1 MKVGVRQFQ
10 SFESTPEYA
19 PLRAALASNRW
30 EPVEAE
36 LARMPFDQVTYALLS
51 LGDTEGIEGFLEYA
65 ASNHPQSPYSRTAM
79 AARCIAVGWNA
90 RSDSNSS
97 DVSQEQFAVFRQWI
111 DTAEQWLI
119 SVCAEYPGFAPAWS
133 YRVLTARALQVGE
146 SEARRRYRRLAE
158 LSPSDYPAQAQMLQ
172 YLLPK
177 WFGSWDAG
185 LAFARDCTRDAPAG
199 SNSPAVLALFH
210 IEQWIS
216 LGGGKPG
223 KAYIGAPDVYNELQ
237 DAARRSVLHPSHR
250 LDPIGVEAR
259 STFAMAFYTGGHY
272 ADAAV
277 HIQALG
283 ERATSFPWSYAAPTV
298 DDLNRIYRLVFDGAT
313 KGRR

>member
-1 MKVGVRQFQ
+1 MTVAVRQFEN
-10 SFESTPEYA
+10 FESTPEYA

-36 LARMPFDQVTYALLS
+36 LARLPFDHLTYALLS
-51 LGDTEGIEGFLEYA
+51 LADTAGIEGFLEYA
-65 ASNHPQSPYSRTAM
+65 ATTFPQSPYARTAM
-79 AARCIAVGWNA
+79 AARCITIGWAA
-90 RSDSNSS
+90 RSDAMASQ
-97 DVSQEQFAVFRQWI
+97 VSQEQFAAFAKWI
-111 DTAEQWLI
+111 DTAEQWLFT
-119 SVCAEYPGFAPAWS
+119 VCAEFPGFAPAWS
-133 YRVLTARALQVGE
+133 LRVLTARALSVGE

-185 LAFARDCTRDAPAG
+185 LAFARDCTRDAPAA

-210 IEQWIS
+210 LEHWAS

-223 KAYIGAPDVYNELQ
+223 TAYMGAPQVYSELQ
-237 DAARRSVLHPSHR
+237 DAAQRSVLHPSHR

-259 STFAMAFYTGGHY
+259 SAFAMAFYTGGHY
-272 ADAAV
+272 ADARV
-277 HIQALG
+277 HIQAIG
-283 ERATSFPWSYAAPTV
+283 DRASSFPWTYAAPTV
-298 DDLNRIYRLVFDGAT
+298 DDLNRIYRLVVDGTT